1 MEIDTGMAIAVGAW
15 SFIGVILL
23 VCVAGLVMGMRTRR
37 QRQRAETEIAKK
49 DARRWYEML
58 GDQLKYLTVGE
69 DEVAA
74 EALATAADHHAV
86 AATTLGK
93 AKNIND
99 YRRVRYNAAEG
110 LRYIGAVRARL
121 GLVAGPQGPP
131 PVAPDG
137 RPMYEEGYRA
147 APMGQNTQYE
157 ARGSAASLNSR
168 GIEPARNS

>member
-1 MEIDTGMAIAVGAW
+1 MDIDIDKAIAVGAW

-23 VCVAGLVMGMRTRR
+23 VCVAGLLMGMRTRR
-37 QRQRAETEIAKK
+37 QRQAAEAEIAKK

-58 GDQLKYLTVGE
+58 GDQLKYLKVGD

-74 EALATAADHHAV
+74 EAVATAADHHAV
-86 AATTLGK
+86 AAAALGK
-93 AKNIND
+93 AKKID
-99 YRRVRYNAAEG
+99 DFRRVRYNAAEG

-121 GLVAGPQGPP
+121 GMTPGPQGPP

-147 APMGQNTQYE
+147 APMGHNAQYE
-157 ARGSAASLNSR
+157 ARGSAASLNTRGADSVSR
-168 GIEPARNS
+168 